1 MGFSRGMHVPS
12 LRRIPRRLVAA
23 AAGAAL
29 LALPLTGCGP
39 EGKASPREQVTQA
52 LRKLGSQQSAT
63 VIAGLDGSPEQVRDF
78 FARTGA
84 GPFGDGAPSP
94 QEAQLLARAEFTMSL
109 AAPDEEQRLR
119 ELKDWNKAI
128 VATTLNFG
136 GKDIAAYK
144 LVGKRA
150 YARLRVQQLSE
161 VVGRQDGWNDEG
173 RALADLARSAEGL
186 PDSLK
191 GPKDLLQGRFVRF
204 DPKSFQQFAYV
215 AQGVVPG
222 TKAEQPVDVARQV
235 LAAMDGTELRDLLR
249 GLGTVLGEQADFG
262 TARKDGQDTHIT
274 ATVPARKAAGELAP
288 LLEPFGIHADPATAP
303 HGEVRA
309 ELTIRRG
316 VLQLVTL
323 DLGQFTGKADAHLPL
338 RLDLASGDALSVK
351 APKHTRKVAPQ
362 DLLAAVL
369 YAKLDSPEF

>member
-1 MGFSRGMHVPS
+1 MRFSQGMHVPP
-12 LRRIPRRLVAA
+12 LRRVPRRLVAA
-23 AAGAAL
+23 AAAAAL

-39 EGKASPREQVTQA
+39 EGKATSQEQVTQA

-63 VIAGLDGSPEQVRDF
+63 MVAGLVGSPEQLRNF
-78 FARTGA
+78 FKEAGH
-84 GPFGDGAPSP
+84 GPFGDEVPSS
-94 QEAQLLARAEFTMSL
+94 QEATLLARAEFTTSL

-150 YARLRVQQLSE
+150 YVRLRVRQLSK
-161 VVGRQDGWNDEG
+161 VVGRRDGWEGQG

-191 GPKDLLQGRFVRF
+191 APKDLLQGRFVRF
-204 DPKSFQQFAYV
+204 DPRSFQEFSYV

-222 TKAEQPVDVARQV
+222 TEAEQPVALARDV
-235 LAAMDGTELRDLLR
+235 LAAMDDTALRDLLR
-249 GLGTVLGEQADFG
+249 GMGTVLRKQADFG
-262 TARKDGQDTHIT
+262 AAHTDGDVTRIT
-274 ATVPARKAAGELAP
+274 ATVPARQAAGELAP
-288 LLEPFGIHADPATAP
+288 LLEPFGVHADPAAAP
-303 HGEVRA
+303 HGEVKA
-309 ELTIRRG
+309 QLLIRRG
-316 VLQLVTL
+316 VLQRVTL
-323 DLGQFTGKADAHLPL
+323 DLGQFTDAPHAHLPL

-351 APKHTRKVAPQ
+351 APRHTRKMAPQ
-362 DLLAAVL
+362 DLLAALL
-369 YAKLDSPEF
+369 YAKLDSPAF

>member
-39 EGKASPREQVTQA
+39 ESKASSQEQVAQG

-78 FARTGA
+78 FTRTGG
-84 GPFGDGAPSP
+84 GPFGDGAPSA
-94 QEAQLLARAEFTMSL
+94 QEADLLARAEFTMSL
-109 AAPDEEQRLR
+109 AAPDEEQRLS
-119 ELKDWNKAI
+119 ELKDWNKTV

-136 GKDIAAYK
+136 GKDVAAYK
-144 LVGKRA
+144 VVGKRA
-150 YARLRVQQLSE
+150 YARLRVHQLSK
-161 VVGRQDGWNDEG
+161 VVGRQDGWNDKG

-191 GPKDLLQGRFVRF
+191 GPKDLLRGHFVRF
-204 DPKSFQQFAYV
+204 DPKSFRQFAYV

-222 TKAEQPVDVARQV
+222 TDAEEPVDLVRQV
-235 LAAMDGTELRDLLR
+235 LAAMDGTALRDLVG
-249 GLGTVLGEQADFG
+249 GLGTVLDEQADFG
-262 TARKDGQDTHIT
+262 KARKDGQNTRIT
-274 ATVPARKAAGELAP
+274 ATVPARKAAGRLAP
-288 LLEPFGIHADPATAP
+288 LLEPFGIHADAASAP
-303 HGEVRA
+303 QGDVRA

-316 VLQLVTL
+316 VLQRVTL
-323 DLGQFTGKADAHLPL
+323 DLGQFTGNPDAHLPL

-369 YAKLDSPEF
+369 YAKLDSPNF

>member
-1 MGFSRGMHVPS
+1 MGFSQGMHVSP

-39 EGKASPREQVTQA
+39 EGKASSKEQVTQA
-52 LRKLGSQQSAT
+52 LAKLGAQQSAT
-63 VIAGLDGSPEQVRDF
+63 MIAGLVGSPDQVRDF
-78 FARTGA
+78 FRQAGH
-84 GPFGDGAPSP
+84 GPFTDGVPST
-94 QEAQLLARAEFTMSL
+94 QEATLLARAEFTMSL
-109 AAPDEEQRLR
+109 AAPEEDQRLR
-119 ELKDWNKAI
+119 ELKDWDKAT

-144 LVGKRA
+144 LVGKKA
-150 YARLRVQQLSE
+150 YLRLRVQQLSE
-161 VVGRQDGWNDEG
+161 VVGRRDGWEQQG

-191 GPKDLLQGRFVRF
+191 APRDLLQGRFVRF
-204 DPKSFQQFAYV
+204 DPQSFQQFSYV

-222 TKAEQPVDVARQV
+222 TEAEEPVEVARDV

-249 GLGTVLGEQADFG
+249 GLGTVLHEQADFG
-262 TARKDGQDTHIT
+262 TAHEDGDTTRIT
-274 ATVPARKAAGELAP
+274 ATMPGRKTAGELAP
-288 LLEPFGIHADPATAP
+288 LLEPFGVHASPDSAPAGDVHAQ
-303 HGEVRA
+303 
-309 ELTIRRG
+309 LLIRRG
-316 VLQLVTL
+316 VLQRVTL
-323 DLGQFTGKADAHLPL
+323 DLGQFTGEPDAHLPL

-351 APKHTRKVAPQ
+351 APAHARKMAPQ

-369 YAKLDSPEF
+369 YGKLDSPNF